1 MTVLL
6 EGGVGEGKA
15 RDACGVEWVEG
26 GGGSGGRREGGA
38 LPGMVVR
45 VAGDRM
51 TAGKGKMFLPEL
63 NEAPTQ

>member
-26 GGGSGGRREGGA
+26 GIGREEGGRGTARDGGEGGRRQDDCREREDV
-38 LPGMVVR
+38 PS
-45 VAGDRM
+45 
-51 TAGKGKMFLPEL
+51 
-63 NEAPTQ
+63 